1 MRLIKNSLKFLKKIS
16 IILYI
21 LYSLQINAIKI
32 TNTNKITVNLHNNA
46 PSLDYDQMIPVE
58 FEQPEK

>member
-32 TNTNKITVNLHNNA
+32 TNTNKNTVNLLNNA

>member
-1 MRLIKNSLKFLKKIS
+1 MRFIKIITQKIF
-16 IILYI
+16 ITLYI
-21 LYSLQINAIKI
+21 LFFLQINTIKLA
-32 TNTNKITVNLHNNA
+32 NNNKFSINLKSSA

>member
-1 MRLIKNSLKFLKKIS
+1 MRFIKITTQTIF
-16 IILYI
+16 IL
-21 LYSLQINAIKI
+21 LFFLQINTIKLA
-32 TNTNKITVNLHNNA
+32 NNNKFSLNLKSSA